1 MLITDGKNAI
11 FAIGEGK
18 SLPEDKHFTFIDL
31 FSGIV
36 GFHQGCMA
44 NGGICVFASEWDQY
58 AQETTG
64 TRFSIAS
71 EVFRGMWLVHSF
83 CSPEMRNVRRT
94 STTTKS
100 LSRSKT

>member
-31 FSGIV
+31 FAGIG

-44 NGGICVFASEWDQY
+44 NGGTCVLPLSGINMPKRQPGRD
-58 AQETTG
+58 
-64 TRFSIAS
+64 
-71 EVFRGMWLVHSF
+71 
-83 CSPEMRNVRRT
+83 
-94 STTTKS
+94 S
-100 LSRSKT
+100 LSRARCFAGCGWCIHSVPRR